1 MTLPH
6 VRAACIVVQTLREDW
21 DRRAVEGQVTELADT
36 YDHPDVLY
44 ACVVVARDLN
54 NRAPTM
60 LTVKASD
67 IISRL
72 HSKTATVRTATPGR
86 RDEQFLCDVCNKPQ
100 GTCESVPTNL
110 DGRDHSFVS
119 IRRAEAERERER
131 AANNP
136 IRVEAKAE
144 VARHKTD
151 LFAMPADIDQPTH
164 PEPEQRDGAA

>member
-6 VRAACIVVQTLREDW
+6 IRAACIVIQTIREDW
-21 DRRAVEGQVTELADT
+21 DRRAVEGQVTELADN

-44 ACVVVARDLN
+44 ACVAIARDLN

-60 LTVKASD
+60 LTIKAGD
-67 IISRL
+67 IIGRL
-72 HSKTATVRTATPGR
+72 HAKTATVRTHSAGR

-119 IRRAEAERERER
+119 IRRAEVLREQER
-131 AANNP
+131 AANSP
-136 IRVEAKAE
+136 IRAEAKAE
-144 VARHKTD
+144 FARHKTD
-151 LFAMPADIDQPTH
+151 LFALPADVTEPQH
-164 PEPEQRDGAA
+164 PEPEQESA